1 MSSYAFTILSAVLS
15 NNIISFASSL
25 AVNSRSHRLLDVDM
39 NIDCVYYSL
48 GITIL
53 ELVSDLDLPK
63 GGDLWHELRS
73 GKLPDE
79 FLVGK

>member
-1 MSSYAFTILSAVLS
+1 
-15 NNIISFASSL
+15 
-25 AVNSRSHRLLDVDM
+25 M
-39 NIDCVYYSL
+39 NYSL

-79 FLVGK
+79 FLVGKKHAMLNSLTYIVEV

>member
-1 MSSYAFTILSAVLS
+1 MRT
-15 NNIISFASSL
+15 NINTFKLIYCF
-25 AVNSRSHRLLDVDM
+25 
-39 NIDCVYYSL
+39 SL

-53 ELVSDLDLPK
+53 ELASDLDLPR

-79 FLVGK
+79 FLVGKKRFLVHYYIRQI